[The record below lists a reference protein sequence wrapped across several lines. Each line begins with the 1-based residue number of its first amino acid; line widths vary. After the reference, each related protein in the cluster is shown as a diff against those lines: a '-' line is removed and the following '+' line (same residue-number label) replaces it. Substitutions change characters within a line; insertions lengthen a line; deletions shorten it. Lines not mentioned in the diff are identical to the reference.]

1 MTHHQMCLMDAE
13 DYSDL
18 PVRQYEEDN
27 VLRELNKAYLAF
39 RQPDREE
46 RLPPVG
52 ASRDSSPSNRNK
64 PAAPIPQNSEVTTTV
79 EEDNNKVD
87 DDGLRRKSQP
97 TLLYGGGRNAPLT
110 LTNAQVVLL
119 DNSNSLRPP
128 CLSVSQKSPGGSVY
142 GSCDSQQ
149 QTAEAQ
155 GSFEEFRSAN
165 TSLEEEDRPSSGNGK
180 FSYLF

>member
-1 MTHHQMCLMDAE
+1 MCLMDAE

-27 VLRELNKAYLAF
+27 VLRELNKAFLAF

-64 PAAPIPQNSEVTTTV
+64 PAPIPQNSEVTTTV
-79 EEDNNKVD
+79 EEDNKD

-149 QTAEAQ
+149 QTTEAQ

-165 TSLEEEDRPSSGNGK
+165 TSLEEEDQPSSGNGK
-180 FSYLF
+180 FSFFFFFFYFI